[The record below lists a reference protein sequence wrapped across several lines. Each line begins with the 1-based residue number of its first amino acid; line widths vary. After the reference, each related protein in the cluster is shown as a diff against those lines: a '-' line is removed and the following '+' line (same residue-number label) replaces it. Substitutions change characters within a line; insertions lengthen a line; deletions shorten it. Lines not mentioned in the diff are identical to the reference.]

1 MSSTAGR
8 LLAAAALALQ
18 AFAFVPA
25 WAYADPASPGAAEF
39 GKYCAMCHGANGDGT
54 GPAARLHKPP
64 PANLRLSTRSD
75 EYKARIIRVGGAA
88 MGRSA
93 GMPPWGQELDEPQIR
108 ALVAYLRRL
117 KAGQ

>member
-1 MSSTAGR
+1 MRSVVGR
-8 LLAAAALALQ
+8 LVGAVALALQ
-18 AFAFVPA
+18 AFAFAPV
-25 WAYADPASPGAAEF
+25 WAYADPASPGAEVF
-39 GKYCAMCHGANGDGT
+39 GRYCAMCHGEEGDGT

-75 EYKARIIRVGGAA
+75 DYKARIIRVGGAA

-93 GMPPWGQELDEPQIR
+93 GMPPWGQELDDGQIR

-117 KAGQ
+117 KASQ